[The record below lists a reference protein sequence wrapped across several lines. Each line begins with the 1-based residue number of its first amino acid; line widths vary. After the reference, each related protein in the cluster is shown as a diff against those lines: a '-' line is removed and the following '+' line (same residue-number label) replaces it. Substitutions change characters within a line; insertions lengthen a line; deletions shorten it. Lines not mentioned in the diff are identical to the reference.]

1 MFLILVRDMVP
12 PFVRALLTRSRSV
25 IMPTT
30 LPSDVTRRQPWPDRS
45 MAMAVS
51 LTVLLESTIIGSLAI
66 TSLTRF
72 DVTGSSLSSDN
83 RSAPRAESAVR
94 ALRDLYVRANIHN
107 VIRAILDFKVSI
119 RSHST
124 SKNLVRRPR
133 YRESCT

>member
-1 MFLILVRDMVP
+1 L
-12 PFVRALLTRSRSV
+12 
-25 IMPTT
+25 
-30 LPSDVTRRQPWPDRS
+30 
-45 MAMAVS
+45 
-51 LTVLLESTIIGSLAI
+51 
-66 TSLTRF
+66 
-72 DVTGSSLSSDN
+72 
-83 RSAPRAESAVR
+83 AVR